1 MLAGTD
7 VETNEQSFRTA
18 KYKPQTTKNQTHAG
32 GRMPPFFDMS
42 RLYGGGHSL
51 IPLGSGEDGKSPLVR
66 FEGSKRLPLGVI
78 QNRMQQADSA
88 IYGIRLHGMIVVDCD
103 TDNAATAEYVEKRFG
118 ASSIQ
123 VKTPRGRHHYYRLD
137 RATVPKR
144 IREDGI
150 SIDFKSGANA
160 YVAGP
165 GSIRLDGGIYV
176 PDVGILEDIGSLPLF
191 SDTLP
196 DVVVGNAPL
205 ISVGGRTFHI
215 WEIARQLVE
224 ACDSKEGLFAELQSV
239 RDWECASP
247 ENYSDERLSKTVEW
261 IWQKRLDNELWG
273 GAKSSVKTSHPRF
286 ELSDERKGR
295 PLALCLLHVLRH
307 NHSGRARN
315 GQPFCID
322 RIAMAKA
329 GVIQNWNQNHY
340 RRAKNALLEAGLVK
354 CIKTGN
360 RFIGPS
366 QYVLAHPTYHRGQG
380 FILHTGGSSTPKTEG
395 SI

>member
-1 MLAGTD
+1 MLPIGGHEASNSVLAGTD

-88 IYGIRLHGMIVVDCD
+88 IYGIRLHGMLVVDCD

-137 RATVPKR
+137 GATVPKR

-165 GSIRLDGGIYV
+165 GSVRPDGGE
-176 PDVGILEDIGSLPLF
+176 LC
-191 SDTLP
+191 
-196 DVVVGNAPL
+196 
-205 ISVGGRTFHI
+205 GGCRRSRM
-215 WEIARQLVE
+215 A
-224 ACDSKEGLFAELQSV
+224 SV
-239 RDWECASP
+239 RCRCSQTP
-247 ENYSDERLSKTVEW
+247 
-261 IWQKRLDNELWG
+261 
-273 GAKSSVKTSHPRF
+273 
-286 ELSDERKGR
+286 
-295 PLALCLLHVLRH
+295 
-307 NHSGRARN
+307 
-315 GQPFCID
+315 
-322 RIAMAKA
+322 
-329 GVIQNWNQNHY
+329 
-340 RRAKNALLEAGLVK
+340 
-354 CIKTGN
+354 N
-360 RFIGPS
+360 RMP
-366 QYVLAHPTYHRGQG
+366 
-380 FILHTGGSSTPKTEG
+380 
-395 SI
+395 